1 MRPYIEDREGNKYE
15 FRRLTRRE
23 KLNLVKNASEIE
35 KASDEKKIELTDEL
49 LYTILQT
56 VSSVDHEKFEDML
69 DYNEE
74 IYGFEQVIELETKI
88 IEWVFTQAGGET
100 IKVHPYL
107 EEMKKKEELEK
118 KEAVEQPTAP
128 IQYDSI
134 EI

>member
-56 VSSVDHEKFEDML
+56 VSSVDHEKFEDIL

-107 EEMKKKEELEK
+107 EEIKRKEELEK
-118 KEAVEQPTAP
+118 KEEVEQPTTP

>member
-74 IYGFEQVIELETKI
+74 IYGFQQVIELETKI
-88 IEWVFTQAGGET
+88 IEWVFTQAGGEA

-118 KEAVEQPTAP
+118 KEEVEQPTTP

>member
-23 KLNLVKNASEIE
+23 KLNLVKNANEIE

>member
-23 KLNLVKNASEIE
+23 KINLVKNAREIE
-35 KASDEKKIELTDEL
+35 EASDDKKIELTDEL

-56 VSSVDHEKFEDML
+56 VSSVDHEKFEDIL

-74 IYGFEQVIELETKI
+74 IYGFEQVIELETAI
-88 IEWVFTQAGGET
+88 ISWVFTQAGGET

-118 KEAVEQPTAP
+118 KEEAEQPTTP

>member
-23 KLNLVKNASEIE
+23 KINLVKNASEIE

-74 IYGFEQVIELETKI
+74 IYGFAQVIELETKI

-118 KEAVEQPTAP
+118 KEEVEQPATP

>member
-23 KLNLVKNASEIE
+23 KLNLAENASEME
-35 KASDEKKIELTDEL
+35 KASDVEKVKANDEL
-49 LYTILQT
+49 LYKILQT
-56 VSSVDHEKFEDML
+56 VSSVDHEKFEDIL

-74 IYGFEQVIELETKI
+74 IYGFQQLTELEVVI
-88 IEWVFTQAGGET
+88 IEWVFTQAGGEI

-118 KEAVEQPTAP
+118 KEEVEQPTTP

>member
-23 KLNLVKNASEIE
+23 KINLVKNAREIE
-35 KASDEKKIELTDEL
+35 EASDDKKIELTDEL

-56 VSSVDHEKFEDML
+56 VSSVDHEKFEDIL

-74 IYGFEQVIELETKI
+74 IYGFEQVIELETAI
-88 IEWVFTQAGGET
+88 ISWVFTQAGGET

-107 EEMKKKEELEK
+107 EEMKKEEELEK
-118 KEAVEQPTAP
+118 KEEVEQPTTP

>member
-35 KASDEKKIELTDEL
+35 KASDVEKVKANDEL
-49 LYTILQT
+49 LYKILQT
-56 VSSVDHEKFEDML
+56 VSSVDHEKFEDIL

-74 IYGFEQVIELETKI
+74 IYGFQQLTELEVAI
-88 IEWVFTQAGGET
+88 IEWVFTQAGGEI

-118 KEAVEQPTAP
+118 KEEVEQPTTP

>member
-15 FRRLTRRE
+15 FPRLTRRE
-23 KLNLVKNASEIE
+23 KINLVKNASEIE

-56 VSSVDHEKFEDML
+56 GSSVDHEKFEDIL

-74 IYGFEQVIELETKI
+74 IYGFEQVIELETAI
-88 IEWVFTQAGGET
+88 ISWVFTQAGGET

-118 KEAVEQPTAP
+118 KEEVEQPTTP

>member
-23 KLNLVKNASEIE
+23 KLNLVKNAREIE
-35 KASDEKKIELTDEL
+35 EASDDKKIELTDEL

-56 VSSVDHEKFEDML
+56 VSSVDHEKFEDIL

-74 IYGFEQVIELETKI
+74 IYGFEQVIELETAI
-88 IEWVFTQAGGET
+88 ISWVFTQAGGET

-118 KEAVEQPTAP
+118 KEEVEQPTTP

>member
-23 KLNLVKNASEIE
+23 KINLVKNAREIE
-35 KASDEKKIELTDEL
+35 KASDDKKIELTDEL

-56 VSSVDHEKFEDML
+56 VSSVDHEKFEDIL

-74 IYGFEQVIELETKI
+74 IYGFEQVIELETRI
-88 IEWVFTQAGGET
+88 ISWVFTQAGGET

-118 KEAVEQPTAP
+118 KEEVEQPTTP

>member
-88 IEWVFTQAGGET
+88 IEWVFTQAGGEI

-118 KEAVEQPTAP
+118 KEAVEQPTTP

>member
-23 KLNLVKNASEIE
+23 KLNLVKNAREIE
-35 KASDEKKIELTDEL
+35 EASDDKKIELTDEL

-56 VSSVDHEKFEDML
+56 VSSVDHEKFEDIL

-74 IYGFEQVIELETKI
+74 IYGFEQVIELETAI
-88 IEWVFTQAGGET
+88 ISWVFTQAGGET

-107 EEMKKKEELEK
+107 EEMKKEELEK
-118 KEAVEQPTAP
+118 KEEVEQPATP

>member
-23 KLNLVKNASEIE
+23 KINLVKNASEIE

-56 VSSVDHEKFEDML
+56 VSSVDHEKFEDIL

-74 IYGFEQVIELETKI
+74 IYGFEQVIELETAI
-88 IEWVFTQAGGET
+88 ISWVFTQAGGET

-107 EEMKKKEELEK
+107 EEMKKKEE
-118 KEAVEQPTAP
+118 VEQPTTP

>member
-23 KLNLVKNASEIE
+23 KINLVKNAREIE
-35 KASDEKKIELTDEL
+35 EASDDKKIELTDEL

-56 VSSVDHEKFEDML
+56 VSSVDHEKFEDIL

-74 IYGFEQVIELETKI
+74 IYGFEQVIELETAI
-88 IEWVFTQAGGET
+88 ISWVFTQAGGEA

-118 KEAVEQPTAP
+118 KEEVEQPTTP